1 MGLVPSGR
9 ITVCG
14 KFILSVRSL
23 TASNATII
31 IIPAIIDTVSNVTKR
46 CKNLKFRGNWKSAL
60 GG

>member
-46 CKNLKFRGNWKSAL
+46 CKNLKF
-60 GG
+60 